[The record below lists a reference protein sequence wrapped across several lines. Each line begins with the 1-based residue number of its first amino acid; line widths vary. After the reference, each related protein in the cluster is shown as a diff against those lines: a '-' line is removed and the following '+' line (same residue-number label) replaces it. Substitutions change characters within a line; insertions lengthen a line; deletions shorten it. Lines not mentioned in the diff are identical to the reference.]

1 MNAKNNPPT
10 INKLTIKGYKSID
23 QLIGLRL
30 GALNVMIG
38 ANGAGKSNLVSF
50 FRMLSAMGN
59 RCFQSYVTQHGPVDG
74 FFFNGPS
81 ETRKIESEIQSQK
94 ARYLFR
100 LATTADERLV
110 IRSEFV
116 AKNPESESVGI
127 SDWTQESILGK
138 QKDWLASS
146 ESDWGREVAANLESL
161 SKIAVYHFHDTSYTT
176 GMRRNSG
183 VAQHKELGYD
193 AWNLSAFLYG
203 LRESHL
209 QTYELIK
216 STVQRIVPYLED
228 IDFDIEEG
236 GSEHQVRLIWKQHG
250 SQYRFT
256 AGHLSDGTIRFLCL
270 VTALLQPKPPSLI
283 VLDEPELGLHPEA
296 ISLLGGLIRSA
307 SNRFQV
313 IVATQSPS
321 LLSQFDAKDIITID
335 HLNGCSQFRRPDV
348 NELQQWLEDYTLGE
362 IWQKG
367 IMNGDVQA
375 PTDGRS
381 GQGDQN
387 D

>member
-1 MNAKNNPPT
+1 MNAKDNPPT

-30 GALNVMIG
+30 DALNVVIG

-50 FRMLSAMGN
+50 FRMLSEMGN
-59 RCFQSYVTQHGPVDG
+59 RRFQGYVTQHGPVDG

-81 ETRKIESEIQSQK
+81 ETKKIESEVQSQNV
-94 ARYLFR
+94 RYLFR

-110 IRSEFV
+110 IRSEYV
-116 AKNPESESVGI
+116 AQNSEIESVRI
-127 SDWTQESILGK
+127 SEWTQESILGK
-138 QKDWLASS
+138 QKEWLTAS
-146 ESDWGREVAANLESL
+146 ESDWGREIAANLESF
-161 SKIAVYHFHDTSYTT
+161 SKVRVYHFHDTSHTS
-176 GMRRNSG
+176 GMRRKSG
-183 VAQHKELGYD
+183 VAQHEELGCD

-203 LRESHL
+203 LRESHS

-216 STVQRIVPYLED
+216 STLQRIAPYLEN
-228 IDFDIEEG
+228 IAFDIEAG
-236 GSEHQVRLIWKQHG
+236 GSENQVRLIWTQHG

-256 AGHLSDGTIRFLCL
+256 AGQLSDGTIRFLCL
-270 VTALLQPKPPSLI
+270 VTALLQPKPPSVI

-307 SNRFQV
+307 SNRIQV

-321 LLSQFDAKDIITID
+321 LLSQFDAKDVITID
-335 HLNGCSQFRRPDV
+335 HLNGCSQFRRPNV
-348 NELQQWLEDYTLGE
+348 NELRQWLEEYTLGE

-367 IMNGDVQA
+367 IMHGDVQV
-375 PTDGRS
+375 PTDGCS
-381 GQGDQN
+381 GQGEQDG
-387 D
+387 